1 MVEAVVL
8 ACLSGLDL
16 ALVFGYRLGLFG
28 VSPTLLFVLSLAVLG
43 WLIARLSEVAVGALE
58 KFSKAA
64 GAPPYLTGVLSS
76 LASSLPEIALTLIA
90 VMSGD
95 PEVVEVAV
103 LTVMMSVGAA
113 TVIVSATAAVAS
125 IKSGRGVVEVP
136 KEAMSD
142 ELNAIAFTLT
152 AYLALSLVSMARLF
166 SGHSNQLPR
175 TVGLILL
182 LAYFSYILTLVS
194 RAGGRRRGTGGAARH
209 LLVGLAA
216 MVPIFIS
223 AEVLVYLVE
232 ELTTAGGLDA
242 VHAAA
247 ALALVGTVPENGVA
261 IVSAAKG
268 DVEIGLGNAMSGVT
282 ILALLAVGIVASVR
296 PIPLDDYVVAQMG
309 VTTASA
315 LILKFSVRDDG
326 KVDLGE
332 AILMVALQ
340 ALAFDLLLT

>member
-1 MVEAVVL
+1 M
-8 ACLSGLDL
+8 
-16 ALVFGYRLGLFG
+16 FGYRFG
-28 VSPTLLFVLSLAVLG
+28 SIELSPTLLFVVSLVVLG
-43 WLIARLSEVAVGALE
+43 WLIARSSEVAVVALE
-58 KFSKAA
+58 EFSTAA

-76 LASSLPEIALTLIA
+76 LASSLPEIALTLTAI
-90 VMSGD
+90 MSGD

-175 TVGLILL
+175 SVGPILL
-182 LAYFSYILTLVS
+182 VAYLSYIVMLAS
-194 RAGGRRRGTGGAARH
+194 RAGGRRERTGGGAAKH
-209 LLVGLAA
+209 LAVGLAA
-216 MVPIFIS
+216 MIPVFLS

-232 ELTTAGGLDA
+232 ELISAGGLDV

-247 ALALVGTVPENGVA
+247 ALTLVGTVPENGVA
-261 IVSAAKG
+261 IISAAKG
-268 DVEIGLGNAMSGVT
+268 DVEIGLGNALSGVT
-282 ILALLAVGIVASVR
+282 ILALLAVGLVATVR

-309 VTTASA
+309 VTTSSA
-315 LILKFSVRDDG
+315 LMLKFSVRDDG
-326 KVDLGE
+326 KIDLGE